1 MNKNRNNN
9 KRAPDAGKV
18 LIAAV
23 RIPQGITL
31 VWAISV
37 LLVGFGN

>member
-1 MNKNRNNN
+1 MNKNSNNN

-18 LIAAV
+18 LIAIA
-23 RIPQGITL
+23 L